1 MAEDH
6 LGLSIQPKDG
16 TREENNHTK
25 SLILDPLGI
34 IRINDPI
41 VQMRLQLEMDQTG
54 TRIKNPL
61 EGVSSAE
68 NQIILLTLVP

>member
-1 MAEDH
+1 MVEDH

-16 TREENNHTK
+16 TRGENNHTR
-25 SLILDPLGI
+25 SLILDPRGI

-41 VQMRLQLEMDQTG
+41 VQMHLQLEMDQTG